1 VTSPDQRAADADRE
15 QTADRLRE
23 AAGDGRLDQDEL
35 EERLEAALG
44 AKTYGELAVLTQDL
58 PERPPGPAKRE
69 PAWRS
74 EEVRARLATF
84 IVANVVCISVWLFT
98 GQEGSFWPK
107 WVLLGTGIALFV
119 TLVHSVLGVRDD
131 DDQAPRAPLP
141 PAPPNLPGLPGQG
154 RDRPR
159 R

>member
-1 VTSPDQRAADADRE
+1 MSSPEQRASDADRE

-23 AAGDGRLDQDEL
+23 AAGYGRLDPDEL
-35 EERLEAALG
+35 EERLETALR
-44 AKTYGELAVLTQDL
+44 AKTYGELAVLTSDL
-58 PERPPGPAKRE
+58 PQRPAEAPTRE

-98 GQEGSFWPK
+98 GQEGTFWPK

-119 TLVHSVLGVRDD
+119 TLVHSVLGVREDD
-131 DDQAPRAPLP
+131 DEAPRAPLP
-141 PAPPNLPGLPGQG
+141 PV
-154 RDRPR
+154 RP
-159 R
+159 